1 MLPLMVD
8 MLERVGFLIATAFV
22 FSRSKW
28 MRSYMSY
35 QGDQTNH
42 WRFLLFFSF
51 YSILGTY
58 SGVAVSNFDYKPAP
72 WIGEVSPTAAI
83 ANSRTVGVVIAGLLG
98 GAKSGLIVGL
108 AAGIHRYTLGGFVAV
123 ACMVAPIL
131 QGLLAGLCRNALKK
145 RFRNMSSVK
154 LAFLVGFAAEALQMV
169 LILSLA
175 RPWEEAVSLVALI
188 SGPQVLSNSIGVAL
202 FFVLYNTIET
212 EEDRI
217 GNEHANRALHI
228 VDLTLPLWKLE
239 FDRAVQ
245 AIAETLLAETKAVGA
260 FFYRNGTEEVME
272 GRKTRYA
279 FDLPIETQNKKQ
291 IGQFRL
297 FYEREQDDIPSRRR
311 MLKSLAQLLSQQ
323 YAFVEAEK
331 QAQLL
336 ADAEIRSLQAQMSPH
351 FLFNVLN
358 TVKSFIRTKPED
370 ARQLVTH
377 LSKWMRNNMNHSSR
391 TLIPI
396 RDELEMVTAYLSL
409 SQARLGERLQVVTE
423 IDERALDRMIP
434 PFTIQPLVENALV
447 HGLKS
452 IGADRTGRI
461 RVEVRR
467 EMEDSGGNGGRVKV
481 TVEDNGVGMQHAAAA
496 VREQDEH
503 AGLALSNI
511 EQRLR
516 YHYGGDKALQVESRP
531 NEGTKI
537 SFWVR

>member
-1 MLPLMVD
+1 MLHLMVD

-35 QGDQTNH
+35 QGDQSNH
-42 WRFLLFFSF
+42 WRFLVFFSF

-98 GAKSGLIVGL
+98 GAKSGVIVG
-108 AAGIHRYTLGGFVAV
+108 AVAGIHRYSLGGFVAV

-131 QGLLAGLCRNALKK
+131 QGLLAGLFRNALKR
-145 RFRNMSSVK
+145 RFRNMSSIK
-154 LAFLVGFAAEALQMV
+154 LAFLVGFAAESLQML
-169 LILSLA
+169 LILLLA
-175 RPWEEAVSLVALI
+175 RPWEEAISLVSLI
-188 SGPQVLSNSIGVAL
+188 SVPQVLSNSIGVAL

-228 VDLTLPLWKLE
+228 VDLTQPLWKLE
-239 FDRAVQ
+239 FDKAVR

-260 FFYRNGTEEVME
+260 FFYRNGKEEVME
-272 GRKTRYA
+272 GRKTNYF
-279 FDLPIETQNKKQ
+279 FDLPIETQNQKQ

-297 FYEREQDDIPSRRR
+297 FYVREQDDTPSRRK
-311 MLKSLAQLLSQQ
+311 MLKSLGQLLSQQ
-323 YAFVEAEK
+323 YAFLEAEK

-358 TVKSFIRTKPED
+358 TVKSFIRTRPED

-377 LSKWMRNNMNHSSR
+377 LSKWMRNNMKNSSK

-396 RDELEMVTAYLSL
+396 RDELDMVTAYLSL
-409 SQARLGERLQVVTE
+409 SQARLGERLKVVME
-423 IDERALDRMIP
+423 IDETALDHTIP

-452 IGADRTGRI
+452 LGLEQTGVI

-467 EMEDSGGNGGRVKV
+467 EIGGTNGSDKIWV
-481 TVEDNGVGMQHAAAA
+481 TVEDNGAGFQTA
-496 VREQDEH
+496 VDSDQEEEH
-503 AGLALSNI
+503 VGLALSNI

-516 YHYGGDKALQVESRP
+516 YHYGVDKALQIESSP
-531 NEGTKI
+531 KYGTKI
-537 SFWVR
+537 SFWLR